1 MIGEC
6 GAEREPE
13 KEPDSSV
20 AAVLEPVSGRPPRE
34 CWLDLGRVLGL
45 FFIVLFHA
53 SGNGMEFPLFFQR
66 VPFLF
71 IAAAYFVGRRKTFDC
86 RHSPC
91 RYILFYLAWN
101 AAACL
106 EAFFRHLIYLN
117 LGYSSTWDWSMLPWK
132 LTGVGTTFPYDG
144 PLWFL
149 KYVMVLSLLSPLLFA
164 LRKKNLLIPLTMAVL
179 LFVVLFPQI
188 NMLFSDPPRVP
199 WADSLAF
206 FMLGFCV
213 SSMTLGDIKLF
224 LKKTWCFSLPA
235 LAAITWMNSHGIIS
249 AESLHTMLF
258 WVPGIL
264 GLGSLCVLLSE
275 KVLFRKIAR
284 ACAPLFFFIYAVHCL
299 ALPYMMPLLS
309 GILPSGL
316 LPAAAAT
323 FLIFTGAFFLH
334 QWVVRHHPG
343 WEYLI
348 FAQKRKKAATA
359 GREEKMCAAGSG
371 SLRSGPI
378 NETRL

>member
-1 MIGEC
+1 MISEC

-13 KEPDSSV
+13 KEPGSSV
-20 AAVLEPVSGRPPRE
+20 AAVLEPVSGRTPRE

-45 FFIVLFHA
+45 FFIILFHA

-71 IAAAYFVGRRKTFDC
+71 MAAAYFVGRRKTFDW

-117 LGYSSTWDWSMLPWK
+117 LGYSSTWDWSMLPWT

-149 KYVMVLSLLSPLLFA
+149 KYVMALSMLSSFLFVLGK
-164 LRKKNLLIPLTMAVL
+164 RRLLIPATVAVL
-179 LFVVLFPQI
+179 FSVTLFPEI
-188 NMLFSDPPRVP
+188 NALFSDPPQVP

-206 FMLGFCV
+206 FMMGFCL
-213 SSMTLGDIKLF
+213 SSLTLGEIKLF
-224 LKKTWCFSLPA
+224 LKKTSCLSLPA
-235 LAAITWMNSHGIIS
+235 WVAIAWMNHCGVLST
-249 AESLHTMLF
+249 ETLHTIPC
-258 WVPGIL
+258 WIPGIL
-264 GLGSLCVLLSE
+264 GMGSLCVLLAE
-275 KVLFRKIAR
+275 KKFFRNVAR

-299 ALPYMMPLLS
+299 ILPYLMPLLS
-309 GILPSGL
+309 RLLPEVLPS
-316 LPAAAAT
+316 PVIAAVLVFA
-323 FLIFTGAFFLH
+323 GAFFLH
-334 QWVVRHHPG
+334 RQVVRHYPG

-348 FAQKRKKAATA
+348 FAQKRRKPVTD
-359 GREEKMCAAGSG
+359 GQEEKIFAAAFPRSA
-371 SLRSGPI
+371 SL
-378 NETRL
+378 NEPPL

>member
-1 MIGEC
+1 MISEC

-13 KEPDSSV
+13 KEPGSSV
-20 AAVLEPVSGRPPRE
+20 AAVLEPVSGRTPRE

-45 FFIVLFHA
+45 FFIILFHA

-71 IAAAYFVGRRKTFDC
+71 MAAAYFVGRRKTFDW

-149 KYVMVLSLLSPLLFA
+149 KYVMALSMLSSFLFVLGK
-164 LRKKNLLIPLTMAVL
+164 RRLLIPATVAVL
-179 LFVVLFPQI
+179 FSVTLFPEI
-188 NMLFSDPPRVP
+188 NALFSDPPQVP

-206 FMLGFCV
+206 FMMGFCL
-213 SSMTLGDIKLF
+213 SSLTLGEIKLF
-224 LKKTWCFSLPA
+224 LKKTSCLSLPA
-235 LAAITWMNSHGIIS
+235 WVAIAWMNHCGVLST
-249 AESLHTMLF
+249 ETLHTIPC
-258 WVPGIL
+258 WIPGIL
-264 GLGSLCVLLSE
+264 GMGSLCVLLAE
-275 KVLFRKIAR
+275 K
-284 ACAPLFFFIYAVHCL
+284 
-299 ALPYMMPLLS
+299 
-309 GILPSGL
+309 
-316 LPAAAAT
+316 
-323 FLIFTGAFFLH
+323 
-334 QWVVRHHPG
+334 
-343 WEYLI
+343 
-348 FAQKRKKAATA
+348 
-359 GREEKMCAAGSG
+359 
-371 SLRSGPI
+371 
-378 NETRL
+378 